1 MMRRLIGSLRYLGL
15 CFLKHLPKKHSDRRE
30 LSRRDPL
37 ALFIKKCLHAPDCEM
52 LDGKHGG
59 GGRFA
64 SGVAADIFCEAQP
77 QKAEGDCLSSHL
89 RLYVAFSRFLAAHR
103 LNSFA
108 GGCGTSSV
116 GRVGEAGREPGLPGS
131 LPGGAA

>member
-1 MMRRLIGSLRYLGL
+1 MMKGLIGALGDL
-15 CFLKHLPKKHSDRRE
+15 GFRLLKCLPKQRRDRRE
-30 LSRRDPL
+30 LARRDPL
-37 ALFIKKCLHAPDCEM
+37 ALFIEKCLHAPDCEM

-89 RLYVAFSRFLAAHR
+89 RLYVAFSCFLAAHR
-103 LNSFA
+103 FNSFA

-116 GRVGEAGREPGLPGS
+116 GRVGEAGREPGLPDS